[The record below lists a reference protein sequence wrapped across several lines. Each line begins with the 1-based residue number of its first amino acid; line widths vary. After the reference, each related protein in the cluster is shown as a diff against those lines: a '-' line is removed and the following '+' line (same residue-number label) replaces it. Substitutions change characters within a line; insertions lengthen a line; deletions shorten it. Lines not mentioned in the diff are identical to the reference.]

1 MSTKGN
7 NKPPPQPK
15 TPTTPP
21 TQQTNANKRGGGSAK
36 KDSPSPAKK
45 KAKRG
50 QPQPS
55 PNTGEGEHKNKKEE
69 SGSCS
74 EPRRITIV
82 VSSNDDPKF
91 SQDDARCVI
100 KLASYLHDINGEHST
115 SETRIKSA
123 IEEAARAVFSFTV
136 KKQVKWG
143 AFVRAVLSERAGSES
158 DFLKQYLRKM
168 SNPERRAIRY
178 ESDVESLWTAINKT
192 VDTYAWL
199 AGLCNVGMHPAEDIK
214 IDMLYGS
221 VPYEIGRTARIVANR
236 SQDPVLVKNAIK
248 VSLES
253 ADDVGSWLIG
263 ARGGSTHPIYEPRA
277 GGVSSGYEQH
287 SHNRDCPIGSD
298 YDHRPPSVQG
308 EVCFN
313 CQQAGHIAY
322 NCPFAVSIEEQNA
335 PPAPQWPLGSW
346 QWNSQQASQQQPEAL
361 GAWEY
366 STQEEPAQFHTP
378 QAAYAYQNSD
388 SASASAF
395 QPQPLHSDRAD
406 KAPMQRVIFTPAVHT
421 PQSGARLH

>member
-1 MSTKGN
+1 MY
-7 NKPPPQPK
+7 
-15 TPTTPP
+15 
-21 TQQTNANKRGGGSAK
+21 
-36 KDSPSPAKK
+36 
-45 KAKRG
+45 
-50 QPQPS
+50 
-55 PNTGEGEHKNKKEE
+55 GEEAGAAA
-69 SGSCS
+69 

-91 SQDDARCVI
+91 PQDDARCEI
-100 KLASYLHDINGEHST
+100 KLASYLHDINEEHST
-115 SETRIKSA
+115 SATRIKSS
-123 IEEAARAVFSFTV
+123 IEGAVRGVFSSTV
-136 KKQVKWG
+136 KTEVEWG

-178 ESDVESLWTAINKT
+178 ESDVDSLWTAINKT

-263 ARGGSTHPIYEPRA
+263 ARGGRTHPIYEPRA
-277 GGVSSGYEQH
+277 GGVSSAYEQH
-287 SHNRDCPIGSD
+287 SQNRDSPIGSD

-313 CQQAGHIAY
+313 CQQVGHIAY
-322 NCPFAVSIEEQNA
+322 NCPFAVSIEEQN
-335 PPAPQWPLGSW
+335 APQWPLGSW

-378 QAAYAYQNSD
+378 QATYAYQYTD

-395 QPQPLHSDRAD
+395 QPQPDRAD
-406 KAPMQRVIFTPAVHT
+406 ETRGAPPAPIQGVIFTPAVHT
-421 PQSGARLH
+421 PQLGARLH